1 MNKIYVSSFIPFVRT
16 VFKLKISYKYG
27 NKFDLLPYLYYLCKI
42 IETETTMTG
51 INHIMSYADNHHSMT
66 VNDIVVACDMKPVT
80 VRQHLSRLA
89 ASGYIVRV
97 GYGKY
102 AKTLHKEIFPIKVSG
117 NVRTVYDE
125 LCSALPFANFCV
137 YSGEIYV
144 PLQHHLSVNH
154 AVYIETNRD
163 TVESVFSLLK
173 EQYHKVYRQP
183 DAIFM
188 NDYVDLRKDCFIVKP
203 LVTESPIQT
212 IDGVPSPT
220 LEKLLVDILKD
231 PDMEYLRGME
241 FNYMIETALNQY
253 QLSTTKLLR
262 YAGRRNVRQT
272 VQKIIDNNI
281 TERP

>member
-1 MNKIYVSSFIPFVRT
+1 
-16 VFKLKISYKYG
+16 
-27 NKFDLLPYLYYLCKI
+27 
-42 IETETTMTG
+42 MTG
-51 INHIMSYADNHHSMT
+51 INHIMNYADSHRTMT
-66 VNDIVVACDMKPVT
+66 VNDLVTACDMKPVT

-89 ASGYIVRV
+89 AAGDIVRV

-102 AKTLHKEIFPIKVSG
+102 AKTLHKENFPIKVSG
-117 NVRTVYDE
+117 NVKAVYDE
-125 LCSALPFANFCV
+125 LCFELPFADFCV

-154 AVYIETNRD
+154 AVYVETNRD

-173 EQYHKVYRQP
+173 ERYHKVYRQP
-183 DAIFM
+183 DAVFM
-188 NDYVDLRKDCFIVKP
+188 SDYVDLRKECFIVKP
-203 LVTESPIQT
+203 LVTESPMQT
-212 IDGVPSPT
+212 VDGVPSPT

-231 PDMEYLRGME
+231 PDLEYMRGME
-241 FNYMIETALNQY
+241 FNYMIETALSQY

-262 YAGRRNVRQT
+262 YAGRRNVRQK